1 MSSKLRSRNL
11 KLAAADRR
19 EQLLSIAM
27 DLIAKRGFEGLRFQ
41 EVAKE
46 AGINNATLYYHFPT
60 KEELIQ
66 SVVVRHLNEEL
77 KKTGRRAI
85 DEPVSALKELRME
98 FQDLRDLLRAQP
110 KLFIVLVEFSLRGLR
125 DPAIGKMEARRDG
138 FWQEHLSGIVRRGI
152 KQRVFRR
159 STDVESVVNA
169 LMAQFKGIGYHA
181 TLGTRKRREM
191 DQMISEIGRQVEHR
205 LTCGSK

>member
-1 MSSKLRSRNL
+1 MSSKVRSRNP
-11 KLAAADRR
+11 KLAAALRR

-41 EVAKE
+41 EVAKQ

-66 SVVVRHLNEEL
+66 GVVRHLNEEL

-85 DEPVSALKELRME
+85 NEPASALEELRIE

-110 KLFIVLVEFSLRGLR
+110 KLFLVLVEFSLRSLR

-159 STDVESVVNA
+159 STDVDSVVHA

-181 TLGTRKRREM
+181 TLGTRKYQEM

-205 LTCGSK
+205 LTCGGK